1 MAMFKEITGNLV
13 ELALEKEFDVIAQG
27 CNCFCRMRSGI
38 AKAIVDKFPA
48 AERVDNETIAG
59 DIRKLGNY
67 TIGTHFKYKKPVVK
81 IINCYT
87 QYRYDRDK
95 QVADYDAITLCMRKI
110 NHQFKGQSIG
120 LPLIGCGLAG
130 GNWDIVK
137 EIFKKELTDLDVTI
151 VHFKE

>member
-1 MAMFKEITGNLV
+1 MAMFKEIEGNLV
-13 ELALEKEFDVIAQG
+13 ELAANKEFDLIAHG
-27 CNCFCRMRSGI
+27 CNCFCRMKSGV

-48 AERVDNETIAG
+48 AEKADNETIAG

-67 TIGTHFKYKKPVVK
+67 TVATHFRYKKPIVK

-95 QVADYDAITLCMRKI
+95 QVVDYEAIALCMRKI
-110 NHQFKGQSIG
+110 NSKFKTQSIG

-130 GNWDIVK
+130 GDWNIVK
-137 EIFKKELTDLDVTI
+137 DILKKELTDLDVTI
-151 VHFKE
+151 VHLKK